1 MRYAPC
7 GEPMN
12 EVELFRRLAVAL
24 AIGLLI
30 GLERGWQTRED
41 SDRER
46 TAGLRTFALTGLLGG
61 IAALVGAATSHLV
74 LAAALLAYTASL
86 AGFSYLEAR
95 QEKNLS
101 VTGVVAGI
109 LTFILGAYATL
120 GSETVA
126 VAAAVAMAILL
137 ALRDTLHS
145 WVRAITWIEMRS
157 VLVLLAMS
165 FLLLPILPN
174 RPLDP
179 WQVLNPAEIWLLA
192 ILIAGVSFAGYVAVR
207 VFGGRRGLAVAAI
220 AGGLASSTAA
230 TLSFAGLA
238 RKQPANKRLLA
249 AGVLLAGATMLG
261 RVLILVAVLNPT
273 LMGKV
278 VVPVAAGLC
287 VLLIATAVLL
297 RGSTAPRDQMDV
309 ELRNPFDL
317 GTVIFF
323 ALLIGAITLAAKLI
337 SDSLGQAG
345 TLSLA
350 AVSGMVDVDAVTLSM
365 LRLTS
370 TSITADDAALA
381 ILLAVGANTAA
392 KAVLATV
399 IGGKAFGVVIV
410 GVSGLALTAMLLTT
424 VFAPHL

>member
-1 MRYAPC
+1 VA
-7 GEPMN
+7 EPGG
-12 EVELFRRLAVAL
+12 LRRGADRRLAYL
-24 AIGLLI
+24 RI
-30 GLERGWQTRED
+30 D
-41 SDRER
+41 R
-46 TAGLRTFALTGLLGG
+46 TAGRYRRAGGSSDVTAGSRCRPARLHSQPRGLQL
-61 IAALVGAATSHLV
+61 
-74 LAAALLAYTASL
+74 
-86 AGFSYLEAR
+86 LEAK
-95 QEKNLS
+95 QEENLS

-126 VAAAVAMAILL
+126 VAAAVSMAILL

-174 RPLDP
+174 HAIDP

-207 VFGGRRGLAVAAI
+207 VFGERRGLAVAAI

-238 RKQPANKRLLA
+238 RKEAASRRLLA

-278 VVPVAAGLC
+278 VMPVATGLC
-287 VLLIATAVLL
+287 VLLIATALLL
-297 RGSTAPRDQMDV
+297 RGSTARRDQMDV

-317 GTVIFF
+317 GTVIFL
-323 ALLIGAITLAAKLI
+323 ARLIGAITHAAKLI

-350 AVSGMVDVDAVTLSM
+350 AVSGLVDVDAVTLSM

-381 ILLAVGANTAA
+381 ILLPVGANTAA

-410 GVSGLALTAMLLTT
+410 GVSSLALTAMLLTT